1 MTPEKEWRLLLR
13 SHQPVSEKLEAFG
26 FRQTEDGWYWACPI
40 HAGDYEM
47 QIVILANGRPDYTL
61 IDQKTKEAY
70 ALVKVASAQGAYVE
84 ALRKECGDVLLTVID
99 RCYDRQPHRQPQT
112 RRILKWIEETYAVK
126 GEYLWNDHPDHVV
139 FRHPENRRWFAM
151 ILSVSRQKLYSE
163 QEGEVEILNLKL
175 SPDRLQECLRHPGYA
190 PGYHMNKKYW
200 CTLLLDEPLS
210 DEEIWQRIEESRA
223 QTR

>member
-13 SHQPVSEKLEAFG
+13 TQQPVSEKLEAFG

-47 QIVILANGRPDYTL
+47 QIVILADGRPDYTL
-61 IDQKTKEAY
+61 IDQKT
-70 ALVKVASAQGAYVE
+70 
-84 ALRKECGDVLLTVID
+84 KECGDVLLTVID

-151 ILSVSRQKLYSE
+151 ILSCFQTEAVQRMSAASEICTGLSYE
-163 QEGEVEILNLKL
+163 QEILV
-175 SPDRLQECLRHPGYA
+175 HTVAG
-190 PGYHMNKKYW
+190 
-200 CTLLLDEPLS
+200 
-210 DEEIWQRIEESRA
+210 
-223 QTR
+223 

>member
-1 MTPEKEWRLLLR
+1 MRLLLR

-47 QIVILANGRPDYTL
+47 QIVILADGRPDYTL

-99 RCYDRQPHRQPQT
+99 RCYDRQPQI
-112 RRILKWIEETYAVK
+112 RRILKWIEETYAIN
-126 GEYLWNDHPDHVV
+126 GEYLWNDHPDDVV

-151 ILSVSRQKLYSE
+151 ILSCFQTEAVQRTGGRGGDPQSQAVAGSVAGMSAASGICTGLSYE
-163 QEGEVEILNLKL
+163 QEILV
-175 SPDRLQECLRHPGYA
+175 HTVAG
-190 PGYHMNKKYW
+190 
-200 CTLLLDEPLS
+200 
-210 DEEIWQRIEESRA
+210 
-223 QTR
+223 